1 MTWRLISSEK
11 ASPLMLRAYR
21 PSAWANL
28 WKAALLCQPG
38 VPGGWLGR
46 ALEEHAQ
53 RLRAACEGRAD
64 ARGQAVAGGRA
75 DHQHALGRAGD
86 GTLLAHVVD
95 LLAHIGLA
103 AGGMGGHADETAHAG
118 LMTRRTPSWAAR
130 YRAGIGPCGASSLE
144 SGAGPAGRKAK
155 MRRALYGSRARG
167 GQLTGC
173 RRLASTGLAGGGPAA
188 PPFHQADA
196 HAAGA
201 DHGDAQPGQRVREM
215 APDQPAHGGGADDLQ
230 VDERRQRRGRRAP
243 VRRDL
248 EQVAQPAGDAGG
260 DQQAPVQQGQL
271 AQQAARAA
279 G

>member
-1 MTWRLISSEK
+1 MPSRGWLRRGAARLYTTWSTWPRSARMASMTWRLISSEK

-118 LMTRRTPSWAAR
+118 LDDQAHAVLGGRV
-130 YRAGIGPCGASSLE
+130 IGRGLDH
-144 SGAGPAGRKAK
+144 AGP
-155 MRRALYGSRARG
+155 
-167 GQLTGC
+167 QVWN
-173 RRLASTGLAGGGPAA
+173 PA
-188 PPFHQADA
+188 
-196 HAAGA
+196 
-201 DHGDAQPGQRVREM
+201 
-215 APDQPAHGGGADDLQ
+215 
-230 VDERRQRRGRRAP
+230 RGRRVGSENATGIVREPGPGRP
-243 VRRDL
+243 VDGM
-248 EQVAQPAGDAGG
+248 PAAC
-260 DQQAPVQQGQL
+260 
-271 AQQAARAA
+271 
-279 G
+279 